1 MTQEMVCGR
10 NIKDE
15 AGERE
20 YSGGYDCVTHL
31 RGKEYPPYPEPLLQA
46 V

>member
-10 NIKDE
+10 NIADE

-20 YSGGYDCVTHL
+20 YSGSYDCVTHL
-31 RGKEYPPYPEPLLQA
+31 RSKEYPPYPEPLSQA